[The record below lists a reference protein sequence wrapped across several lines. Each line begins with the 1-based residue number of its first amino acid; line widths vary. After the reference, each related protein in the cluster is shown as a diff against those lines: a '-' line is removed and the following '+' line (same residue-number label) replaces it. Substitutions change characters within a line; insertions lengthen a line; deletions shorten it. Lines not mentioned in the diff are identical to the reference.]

1 MSHSVVV
8 TSVLVLSLALG
19 APSGAR
25 AGEAIE
31 QLKPEIGQVIKVLE
45 NPALKGE
52 AKTRERRD
60 ALRRVGYP
68 IFDWT
73 QMAQRS
79 LGRHWQQR
87 TPSERDE
94 FVGFFRDL
102 MMQTYITTIERY
114 SGEQIF
120 YLNDSIQGDEATV
133 NTKFLT
139 KQGQEVSITYRLSR
153 QGGRWLVY
161 DVLVASVSLVANY
174 RAQFDQIIQTSSY
187 PDLLR
192 RIKTHEIIRKS
203 A

>member
-1 MSHSVVV
+1 MSHRVLV
-8 TSVLVLSLALG
+8 TSFLVLSLALG

-25 AGEAIE
+25 AGEALE
-31 QLKPEIGQVIKVLE
+31 QLKPEIGQIIKVLE

-60 ALRRVGYP
+60 ALRRIGYP
-68 IFDWT
+68 IFDWA

-79 LGRHWQQR
+79 LGRHWQPR

-94 FVGFFRDL
+94 FVGVFRDL
-102 MMQTYITTIERY
+102 MMQTYISTIERY
-114 SGEQIF
+114 SGEPIV
-120 YLNDSIQGDEATV
+120 YLAEAAQGDESTV
-133 NTKFLT
+133 NTKFVT
-139 KQGQEVSITYRLSR
+139 KQRQEISITYRLSK
-153 QGGRWLVY
+153 QGDRWLVY

-192 RIKTHEIIRKS
+192 RIKAHDIAKKS

>member
-1 MSHSVVV
+1 MNHCVVIAACLFL
-8 TSVLVLSLALG
+8 TLS

-25 AGEAIE
+25 AGEVIE
-31 QLKPEIGQVIKVLE
+31 QLKPEIGQVIRVLE

-79 LGRHWQQR
+79 LGRHWQDR

-94 FVGFFRDL
+94 FVGYFRDL

-114 SGEQIF
+114 SGEQIV
-120 YLNDSIQGDEATV
+120 YLNDSVQGDEATV
-133 NTKFLT
+133 NTKFVT
-139 KQGQEVSITYRLSR
+139 KQGQEIAIAYRMNR
-153 QGGRWLVY
+153 QGRRWLVY

-192 RIKTHEIIRKS
+192 RIKAHDAGKKS

>member
-1 MSHSVVV
+1 MSHSVVIAAC
-8 TSVLVLSLALG
+8 LLLAVG

-25 AGEAIE
+25 AGEVIE
-31 QLKPEIGQVIKVLE
+31 QLKPEVGQVIKVLE
-45 NPALKGE
+45 NPAFKGE

-79 LGRHWQQR
+79 LGRHWQDR

-94 FVGFFRDL
+94 FVGYFRDL

-114 SGEQIF
+114 SGEQIV
-120 YLNDSIQGDEATV
+120 YLNDSVQGDEATV
-133 NTKFLT
+133 NTKFVT
-139 KQGQEVSITYRLSR
+139 KQGQEIAIAYRMNR
-153 QGGRWLVY
+153 QGRRWLVY

-192 RIKTHEIIRKS
+192 RIKAHDAGKKS